1 MSTKPP
7 AWSGDGPI
15 LRTGPLGFVVLPKC
29 QDPDFCTL
37 QPLPIV
43 SHSSVEFPS
52 AQNERLSAFCSC
64 KILQHRRHQ
73 RLQICQRVARRNQHY
88 DRDIERRQILL
99 VLQFPIDCQ
108 EDVEV
113 PLSKAQ

>member
-1 MSTKPP
+1 MSRY
-7 AWSGDGPI
+7 ARYE
-15 LRTGPLGFVVLPKC
+15 LANR
-29 QDPDFCTL
+29 
-37 QPLPIV
+37 
-43 SHSSVEFPS
+43 
-52 AQNERLSAFCSC
+52 AFL
-64 KILQHRRHQ
+64 IQHRRHQ

-108 EDVEV
+108 KDVEV